1 MMRAALFALALTFV
15 PSVAHAADLSDQL
28 SFGDPVTV
36 TADDVVSGDVVV
48 IGADVRIE
56 GTVLGDVVVVGG
68 DLIIGA
74 GGRISGDAVPVGGAL
89 VQSTGAEV
97 LGASIE
103 VDVDVPGAAALAS
116 LAGHEAA
123 AMPSPGR
130 TEAMSRVVGLGAGT
144 AALAF
149 VLVLGLLFQSAWPE
163 RSRNLRRTLE
173 ASPGESLLIGTLVSA
188 TAVLFSMFLTITV
201 VGMVALP
208 AVAFAAGAL
217 WLLGFTALC
226 EALGD
231 RLPLPAALR
240 SRTGSFVVGLLALSA
255 VGALGF
261 LGLPGAA
268 LSTLIGGVTGSAAVG
283 AAVLSR
289 LGRRPFPA

>member
-36 TADDVVSGDVVV
+36 TAEDVVSGDVVV

-68 DLIIGA
+68 NLIIGA

-97 LGASIE
+97 LGASIQ

-188 TAVLFSMFLTITV
+188 TAVLLSMFLTITV

-255 VGALGF
+255 AGALWF

-268 LSTLIGGVTGSAAVG
+268 LSILIGGVTGSAAVG

>member
-103 VDVDVPGAAALAS
+103 VDVDVPGAAAIAS

-123 AMPSPGR
+123 AMPSPRR

-149 VLVLGLLFQSAWPE
+149 ILVLGLLFQSAWPE

-188 TAVLFSMFLTITV
+188 MAMLFSMFLTITV

-268 LSTLIGGVTGSAAVG
+268 LSALIGGVTGSAAVG